1 MEYDDPDDDGVPSD
15 PYDEWLMATM
25 AWEGGL
31 PPPVT
36 EVPDGDEPEDRPD
49 G

>member
-1 MEYDDPDDDGVPSD
+1 MEHDDPDDDGVPND
-15 PYDEWLMATM
+15 PWDEFLMATM

-31 PPPVT
+31 PQLVAKAP
-36 EVPDGDEPEDRPD
+36 EDDEPEKIPD

>member
-1 MEYDDPDDDGVPSD
+1 MEHDEHDDPDD

-31 PPPVT
+31 PQPVA
-36 EVPDGDEPEDRPD
+36 ELPDIDEHEQRPD